1 VPRFRVIPDE
11 SPVSI
16 TAHATG
22 HDTHAQSLG
31 LTGRLVCTFDERGV
45 PRLDAPWSAGLRLP
59 VESIRSGNPIQDR
72 VMRGHLDAS
81 RHPNIHVQVTEAR
94 ALRRRGWYR
103 ATADITFHGV
113 TRALTADV
121 TFSHDGEGLRI
132 EGEQRIDM
140 RDFGVQPPRL
150 LILRVDAVVQ
160 VHVRI
165 TARER
170 A

>member
-1 VPRFRVIPDE
+1 MPRFRVIPDE

-81 RHPNIHVQVTEAR
+81 RHPNIHVQVTEAGSWCR
-94 ALRRRGWYR
+94 TQLSVS
-103 ATADITFHGV
+103 D
-113 TRALTADV
+113 
-121 TFSHDGEGLRI
+121 SGLLLSPS
-132 EGEQRIDM
+132 
-140 RDFGVQPPRL
+140 PPPP
-150 LILRVDAVVQ
+150 
-160 VHVRI
+160 
-165 TARER
+165 
-170 A
+170 